1 MTGIKFS
8 TKVKQ
13 NEVQITL
20 QIFNAVNVYYS
31 ILLLENAGMFT
42 CCCWRR

>member
-1 MTGIKFS
+1 MKFS

-13 NEVQITL
+13 NEIQITL

-31 ILLLENAGMFT
+31 KNLIKFFIK
-42 CCCWRR
+42 